1 MEKSF
6 IFALSQLTVA
16 KFLRSQLFL
25 TVVCWGKKELLAT
38 STNQLLRP
46 KLLKDTWKNYP
57 AALACFKWMLL
68 QVKVPY
74 LSEHLSIV
82 LPTALITVD
91 DFNTESQVFGISCLE
106 HIIEHV
112 TRTELNWYGQGDV
125 IYKALERLLYHREA
139 ELVRPLLRCVVL
151 LLGKLEGG
159 YTNHDNNY
167 KWSRCD
173 DVLQIVLQNTEHEQ
187 NIPLRRAYI
196 DSLPAL
202 LDASKMGVIRWS
214 KRLLRILREYLEVLK
229 VYLQHSQPRIAHN
242 SEALFHMLLRLL
254 YDITKSSE
262 GGGMRSQ
269 KIDSIVLQETVDLIE
284 ECPPS
289 LPIYGSYWFVLLC
302 NYKYIYKSFD
312 TLARW
317 YNTKL
322 LGLHLGPLP
331 TVVACDLNTVK
342 EIFARPEFNG
352 KLDCYISQ
360 ARAMGITLG
369 LFFTDSDLW
378 IEQRRFTLRHLRDY
392 GFARR
397 SVLQEENVRQEV
409 MDLLALLNSSKGK
422 EDYDVFHD
430 DCALLPQL
438 FCPGTINCLWSV
450 LAGDR
455 FPPEAHKK
463 LRQVADASFHF
474 VKDVEPT
481 GGALVLTPWLRHFG
495 RKGFGF
501 DGLVN
506 GSGYV
511 TEFFRE
517 AVKDHEKNYSEDSLR
532 DFIDDYI
539 QELKKND
546 TKNIVNSFSE
556 DQLLLLAT
564 DLILP
569 TAATMPAM
577 LTFTLIMLLH
587 HPQVMLKAQKEID
600 SVVSRDRLPS
610 LDDRSRSCDEN
621 GGGQNVLKNK
631 EKGRRAIGRPRTRW
645 MDQAQKD
652 MEAKGAGLRE
662 RFEEIDRNGRPAEV
676 ETSNDDD
683 DDDCR
688 RVCVGETF
696 SRFTIYLF
704 LAALLQNFTFS
715 APEGK
720 PIPGLDDIISGFSLS
735 PPDFWVK
742 VVPRN

>member
-1 MEKSF
+1 
-6 IFALSQLTVA
+6 
-16 KFLRSQLFL
+16 
-25 TVVCWGKKELLAT
+25 
-38 STNQLLRP
+38 
-46 KLLKDTWKNYP
+46 
-57 AALACFKWMLL
+57 MLL
-68 QVKVPY
+68 
-74 LSEHLSIV
+74 V
-82 LPTALITVD
+82 L
-91 DFNTESQVFGISCLE
+91 
-106 HIIEHV
+106 
-112 TRTELNWYGQGDV
+112 
-125 IYKALERLLYHREA
+125 
-139 ELVRPLLRCVVL
+139 VVL
-151 LLGKLEGG
+151 CVALYWL
-159 YTNHDNNY
+159 Y
-167 KWSRCD
+167 
-173 DVLQIVLQNTEHEQ
+173 QN
-187 NIPLRRAYI
+187 
-196 DSLPAL
+196 
-202 LDASKMGVIRWS
+202 SK
-214 KRLLRILREYLEVLK
+214 KR
-229 VYLQHSQPRIAHN
+229 PPN
-242 SEALFHMLLRLL
+242 FPP
-254 YDITKSSE
+254 
-262 GGGMRSQ
+262 G
-269 KIDSIVLQETVDLIE
+269 
-284 ECPPS
+284 PPS

-331 TVVACDLNTVK
+331 TVVACDLDTIK
-342 EIFARPEFNG
+342 EIYTRPEFNG

-360 ARAMGITLG
+360 ARAMGVSLG

-409 MDLLALLNSSKGK
+409 MDLLALLNSSKGR

-430 DCALLPQL
+430 GCALLPQL
-438 FCPGTINCLWSV
+438 FCPGIINCLWSV

-463 LRQVADASFHF
+463 LRQLADASFHF

-501 DGLVN
+501 DGLVK
-506 GSGYV
+506 GTGYV
-511 TEFFRE
+511 TGFFRE
-517 AVKDHEKNYSEDSLR
+517 AVKDHKKNYSEDSLR

-546 TKNIVNSFSE
+546 SKNIVNSFSE

-610 LDDRSRSCDEN
+610 LDDRSSLPYLEAIQREVHRRQSLLPLSVIRRCTEDTTLNGYFIPQHTIVVPNLWSIHNDPELWGDPENFRPERFLDEEGRLLRKDVTMPF
-621 GGGQNVLKNK
+621 GGG
-631 EKGRRAIGRPRTRW
+631 
-645 MDQAQKD
+645 
-652 MEAKGAGLRE
+652 
-662 RFEEIDRNGRPAEV
+662 
-676 ETSNDDD
+676 
-683 DDDCR
+683 R

-720 PIPGLDDIISGFSLS
+720 PIPGIDDIISGFSVS

>member
-1 MEKSF
+1 MWT
-6 IFALSQLTVA
+6 LTVTR
-16 KFLRSQLFL
+16 KLSD
-25 TVVCWGKKELLAT
+25 ELLK
-38 STNQLLRP
+38 SLCEICKCNSSVELLVGQESNS
-46 KLLKDTWKNYP
+46 D
-57 AALACFKWMLL
+57 A
-68 QVKVPY
+68 KVPY
-74 LSEHLSIV
+74 LSEHLSSV

-91 DFNTESQVFGISCLE
+91 DFNTETQVFGISCLE

-159 YTNHDNNY
+159 YTSHDNNY
-167 KWSRCD
+167 
-173 DVLQIVLQNTEHEQ
+173 
-187 NIPLRRAYI
+187 
-196 DSLPAL
+196 
-202 LDASKMGVIRWS
+202 
-214 KRLLRILREYLEVLK
+214 K

-242 SEALFHMLLRLL
+242 SEALFQMLLRLL

-262 GGGMRSQ
+262 GDEVQSQ
-269 KIDSIVLQETVDLIE
+269 KIDSRVFQETVDLIE
-284 ECPPS
+284 ECLDIVVKNAPVQAHNIGSDIKTRALFNESLVYHASDALDHATAIAGPPS

-331 TVVACDLNTVK
+331 TVVASDLDTVK

-352 KLDCYISQ
+352 RLDCYITQ
-360 ARAMGITLG
+360 ARAMGVTLG

-378 IEQRRFTLRHLRDY
+378 LEQRRFTLRHLRDY

-397 SVLQEENVRQEV
+397 SGLQEENVRQEV
-409 MDLLALLNSSKGK
+409 MDLLALLNSSKGR

-430 DCALLPQL
+430 GCALLPQL
-438 FCPGTINCLWSV
+438 FCPGMINCLWSV

-495 RKGFGF
+495 RNGFGF
-501 DGLVN
+501 NGLVK
-506 GSGYV
+506 GTGYV

-517 AVKDHEKNYSEDSLR
+517 AVKDHKKNYSEDSLR

-546 TKNIVNSFSE
+546 SKNIVNSFSE

-569 TAATMPAM
+569 TAATVPAM
-577 LTFTLIMLLH
+577 LTFALIMLLH

-600 SVVSRDRLPS
+600 GVVGRDRLPS
-610 LDDRSRSCDEN
+610 LDDRSSVHNDPELWGDPENFRPERFLDEEGRLLRKDITMPF
-621 GGGQNVLKNK
+621 GGGHVMRREKDRMSEKALQNK
-631 EKGRRAIGRPRTRW
+631 EKGRRPLGRPRTEL

-652 MEAKGAGLRE
+652 MEAKGADWRCEAEGEVWR
-662 RFEEIDRNGRPAEV
+662 DRQE
-676 ETSNDDD
+676 
-683 DDDCR
+683 
-688 RVCVGETF
+688 
-696 SRFTIYLF
+696 
-704 LAALLQNFTFS
+704 
-715 APEGK
+715 
-720 PIPGLDDIISGFSLS
+720 
-735 PPDFWVK
+735 
-742 VVPRN
+742 

>member
-1 MEKSF
+1 
-6 IFALSQLTVA
+6 
-16 KFLRSQLFL
+16 
-25 TVVCWGKKELLAT
+25 
-38 STNQLLRP
+38 
-46 KLLKDTWKNYP
+46 
-57 AALACFKWMLL
+57 MLL
-68 QVKVPY
+68 
-74 LSEHLSIV
+74 V
-82 LPTALITVD
+82 LVVLCV
-91 DFNTESQVFGISCLE
+91 
-106 HIIEHV
+106 
-112 TRTELNWYGQGDV
+112 
-125 IYKALERLLYHREA
+125 LLYW
-139 ELVRPLLRCVVL
+139 LYQNSMKRPPNFPP
-151 LLGKLEGG
+151 G
-159 YTNHDNNY
+159 
-167 KWSRCD
+167 
-173 DVLQIVLQNTEHEQ
+173 
-187 NIPLRRAYI
+187 
-196 DSLPAL
+196 
-202 LDASKMGVIRWS
+202 
-214 KRLLRILREYLEVLK
+214 
-229 VYLQHSQPRIAHN
+229 
-242 SEALFHMLLRLL
+242 
-254 YDITKSSE
+254 
-262 GGGMRSQ
+262 
-269 KIDSIVLQETVDLIE
+269 
-284 ECPPS
+284 PPS

-331 TVVACDLNTVK
+331 TVVACDLDTVK

-352 KLDCYISQ
+352 RLDCYISQ
-360 ARAMGITLG
+360 ARAMGVTLG

-378 IEQRRFTLRHLRDY
+378 LEQRRFTLRHLRDY

-397 SVLQEENVRQEV
+397 SGLQEENVRQEV
-409 MDLLALLNSSKGK
+409 MDLLALLNSSKGR
-422 EDYDVFHD
+422 EDY
-430 DCALLPQL
+430 L
-438 FCPGTINCLWSV
+438 FCPGMINCLWSV

-463 LRQVADASFHF
+463 LRQVAEASFHF

-495 RKGFGF
+495 RNGFGF
-501 DGLVN
+501 NGLVK
-506 GSGYV
+506 GTGYV

-517 AVKDHEKNYSEDSLR
+517 AVKDHKKNYSEDSLR

-569 TAATMPAM
+569 TAATVPAM

-600 SVVSRDRLPS
+600 GVVGRDRLPS
-610 LDDRSRSCDEN
+610 LDDRSSLPYLEAIQREVHRRQSLLPLSVFRRCTEDTMLNGYFIPQHTLVVPNLWSVHNDPELWGDPENFRPERFLDEEGRLLRKDITMPF
-621 GGGQNVLKNK
+621 GGGRSL
-631 EKGRRAIGRPRTRW
+631 ERLTG
-645 MDQAQKD
+645 
-652 MEAKGAGLRE
+652 MEE
-662 RFEEIDRNGRPAEV
+662 DVP
-676 ETSNDDD
+676 
-683 DDDCR
+683 DDCR
-688 RVCVGETF
+688 GRRVCAGETF

-720 PIPGLDDIISGFSLS
+720 PIPGLDDVISGFSVS